1 MSRSLPQFRVL
12 TARVGAGHVQAARA
26 IEEAF
31 VTRGMAGQVRSIDVM
46 ERVPSWFRTLY
57 AGGYTA
63 LVTRFPRWYD
73 RLYRMTDQSTIRRL
87 GPVERL
93 RIAVEAMIL
102 RGLRDEIAAD
112 RPDWLI
118 HTHFLP
124 AASCARWR
132 ASFGWPIRQ
141 AVVVTD
147 FHPHR
152 IWRVKCVDRYFVASD
167 VTRRQLI
174 ESGVEAHTIDVTGI
188 PILARHREPTDRAAV
203 FRDFRWPPDRPVIL
217 LLAGSDFVSGPVERA
232 IDRLLRAFPE
242 VTLQVAAGR
251 NAALHDRTRR
261 RMARFPNLRVI
272 GHTDRINE
280 LLDCATVVLSKTG
293 GVTTSECLA
302 HGACLVALFSVPG
315 QEAHNAD
322 YLVERGAALGVLRLA
337 ELVEVVGS
345 LLSNPGR
352 RANLQTVART
362 LGRANAAERI
372 VSDVTRSTYERTDR
386 RRGVHRTPDSQ
397 ISCGS

>member
-31 VTRGMAGQVRSIDVM
+31 VARGMAGQVRSIDVM
-46 ERVPSWFRTLY
+46 ERVPDWFRILY

-63 LVTRFPRWYD
+63 LATRFPRWYD
-73 RLYRMTDQSTIRRL
+73 RLYRMTDRSTRPWP
-87 GPVERL
+87 GPLERL
-93 RIAVEAMIL
+93 RIAVEAVML
-102 RGLRDEIAAD
+102 RDLQDEIAAE

-124 AASCARWR
+124 AASCARWLEGFPR
-132 ASFGWPIRQ
+132 AIRQ

-167 VTRRQLI
+167 VTRRRLI
-174 ESGVEAHTIDVTGI
+174 ESGVEGHTIDVTGI
-188 PILARHREPTDRAAV
+188 PILARHRGPADRAAV
-203 FRDFRWPPDRPVIL
+203 FRDFRWPADRPVIL
-217 LLAGSDFVSGPVERA
+217 LLAGSDFVSGPVEGA
-232 IDRLLRAFPE
+232 IDRLLRAFPDA
-242 VTLQVAAGR
+242 TLQVAAGR

-261 RMARFPNLRVI
+261 QMGRFSNLRVV
-272 GHTDRINE
+272 GYTDRINE
-280 LLDCATVVLSKTG
+280 LLDTATVVLSKTG

-302 HGACLVALFSVPG
+302 HGACLVALFPVPG
-315 QEAHNAD
+315 QEAENAD
-322 YLVERGAALGVLRLA
+322 YLLERGAALEVSHLA

-352 RANLQTVART
+352 RAELQTAART
-362 LGRANAAERI
+362 LRRTDAAERI
-372 VSDVTRSTYERTDR
+372 V
-386 RRGVHRTPDSQ
+386 RGLIHAT
-397 ISCGS
+397 